1 MNPIEYKVVRYEQG
15 LLKRLTG
22 DDFGDSFV
30 EFLNAQGREGWDLK
44 GVVRESGLDALLVFS
59 RPVAQ

>member
-1 MNPIEYKVVRYEQG
+1 MNPIECKVVRYEQG

-30 EFLNAQGREGWDLK
+30 EFLNAHGREGWDLK